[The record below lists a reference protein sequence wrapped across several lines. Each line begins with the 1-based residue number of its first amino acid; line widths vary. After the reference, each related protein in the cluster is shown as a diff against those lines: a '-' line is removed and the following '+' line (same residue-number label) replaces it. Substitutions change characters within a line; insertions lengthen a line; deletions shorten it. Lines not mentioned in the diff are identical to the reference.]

1 MTLAYGDK
9 EKIQAHKMLLS
20 MGGRLGRS
28 LCDSSGEEEAKPPD
42 MIVKMLMDHGEHG
55 IVVDGIIAWVAMN
68 REMTAENILKQ
79 FMQKQ
84 LTLDE
89 LLKSRAALRASGGP
103 ELQEWFEK
111 LPKTRSEMKLAVE
124 DIVKAMTFLTESKK
138 MPLILAGP
146 EQIRRCPGAG
156 SSSQTASVELESKIQ
171 SLEKSMNDFMD
182 SNKKQIEAL
191 TVEVK
196 KATVMRK
203 AHVPPEIQ
211 ISTPGKKRKTSE
223 VTSEGEVYITPAE
236 VMAAARP
243 TFSQVAMAGVQT
255 LHPPGRNLSPPQPVT
270 QKMMREAI
278 EKAMKTK
285 VTNKAEKPKGRNV
298 FHGNSAETE
307 ASNLAADVDLVASGV
322 ARDASAKQLEDF
334 LKAKGINVIK
344 VECLTKPELVAEEK
358 VRSKTMKVT
367 VKAAEL
373 EKAMDPGVWP
383 YRVGVRHFRAPQ
395 RPRQG
400 AGDGSWASQSAQ
412 SGGRLDNIN
421 GRGNGGQ
428 GWRQQQN
435 QGIKI
440 PSRRQQQSSQPTLEL
455 LNMWASLGEQP
466 AP

>member
-1 MTLAYGDK
+1 
-9 EKIQAHKMLLS
+9 MLLS
-20 MGGRLGRS
+20 LGGRVGRS

-42 MIVKMLMDHGEHG
+42 KIVKMLMDYGEHG

-79 FMQKQ
+79 FMQKS
-84 LTLDE
+84 LNLDE
-89 LLKSRAALRASGGP
+89 LLKSRAALRDSGGP

-111 LPKTRSEMKLAVE
+111 LPKTRTEMKLAVE
-124 DIVKAMTFLTESKK
+124 DIVKALTFLTESKK

-146 EQIRRCPGAG
+146 EQLRRCPGAG
-156 SSSQTASVELESKIQ
+156 SSSKTASVELETKIE
-171 SLEKSMNDFMD
+171 SLEKSMNDFID
-182 SNKKQIEAL
+182 SNKKQREAL

-196 KATVMRK
+196 KATGMRK
-203 AHVPPEIQ
+203 APVPPEIQ

-223 VTSEGEVYITPAE
+223 VTSDGEVYITPSE
-236 VMAAARP
+236 VMAATRP
-243 TFSQVAMAGVQT
+243 TFLQVAMAGVQT

-278 EKAMKTK
+278 EKAIK

-373 EKAMDPGVWP
+373 QKAMDPGVWP

-395 RPRQG
+395 RSRQG
-400 AGDGSWASQSAQ
+400 AGEGSWASQSAQ
-412 SGGRLDNIN
+412 LGGRLDNITGRRN
-421 GRGNGGQ
+421 GSQ

-435 QGIKI
+435 QSIKN
-440 PSRRQQQSSQPTLEL
+440 PSRRQQPASQATLER
-455 LNMWASLGEQP
+455 
-466 AP
+466 